1 LLQDVKIPL
10 FFISAKDDP
19 IMGSEVIPI
28 DKCHKHILIGV
39 TAAGGH
45 LGYFEGVV
53 LPTTQWFPRPT
64 LEFLNYFINK

>member
-1 LLQDVKIPL
+1 
-10 FFISAKDDP
+10 
-19 IMGSEVIPI
+19 MGAEVIPI

-53 LPTTQWFPRPT
+53 LPTT
-64 LEFLNYFINK
+64 